1 MFSTVRAKEFGSITR
16 SKKEIGV
23 SARDAKMWLKKK
35 KTNKTKQVLYTELIC
50 VNINLRKSVLLLK
63 ANCMFVNLVTMLNS
77 QLPAESF

>member
-23 SARDAKMWLKKK
+23 SARDAKMWLKKQ
-35 KTNKTKQVLYTELIC
+35 TNKTKQVLYTELIC

-63 ANCMFVNLVTMLNS
+63 AN
-77 QLPAESF
+77 